1 VLTPS
6 NLQGVTTTR
15 VRGCLVV
22 TLPQD
27 LSTALDEIRDV
38 VLAGVRNAGAKAVVL
53 ELSAVRVM
61 DCFEFDALRALVEM
75 ARMLGARP
83 VLVGL
88 SPGIVAYL
96 VNNNANTRG
105 LEVERGLED
114 ALDRIDGRGEQE
126 ALQ

>member
-1 VLTPS
+1 MLTS
-6 NLQGVTTTR
+6 SKLHGVTTTR

-27 LSTALDEIRDV
+27 LANALDEIRDM
-38 VLAGVRNAGAKAVVL
+38 VLDGVRTAGAKAVVL
-53 ELSAVRVM
+53 ELTAVKAI
-61 DCFEFDALRALVEM
+61 DGFEFDALRAIVEM

-88 SPGIVAYL
+88 NPGIVAYL

-105 LEVERGLED
+105 LEVERALED
-114 ALDRIDGRGEQE
+114 ALDRLEGKDAQDAPR
-126 ALQ
+126 